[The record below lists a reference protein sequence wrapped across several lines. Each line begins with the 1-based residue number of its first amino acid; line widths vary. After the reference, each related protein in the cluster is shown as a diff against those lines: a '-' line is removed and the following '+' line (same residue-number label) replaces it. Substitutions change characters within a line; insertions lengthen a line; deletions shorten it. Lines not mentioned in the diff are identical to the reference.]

1 LPPAF
6 QAARAQFPASL
17 AGLAFVNFQKID
29 YQALKARWIEEA
41 KKSPERPARKSPNDA
56 PQSMSPQIP
65 DWLLN
70 INPEVF
76 PRHLHYLA
84 GASWK
89 DSKGLHFDEWL
100 E

>member
-1 LPPAF
+1 MDL
-6 QAARAQFPASL
+6 
-17 AGLAFVNFQKID
+17 QKVD
-29 YQALKARWIEEA
+29 YQALKTRWIEQA
-41 KKSPERPARKSPNDA
+41 KKSSPPPKKSSTGGSTS
-56 PQSMSPQIP
+56 QSGPGQVP

-89 DSKGLHFDEWL
+89 DSKGIHFDEWL

>member
-1 LPPAF
+1 LFSTSFRRAILI
-6 QAARAQFPASL
+6 AAV

-41 KKSPERPARKSPNDA
+41 KKSPERSARKDSSDT
-56 PQSMSPQIP
+56 PQSTAPQIP